1 MQIYKLGNN
10 MLDNLIFSLNATLPI
25 FIMMVIGYLLKRF
38 KMLDE
43 YTTAK
48 LNKLVFRIFLPALI
62 FMDMAGQD
70 FVSMWDTSFV
80 IFCAAA
86 TSVSILLTAFMSL
99 FIKEKADRGEFIQ
112 ASYRSAAATLGIA
125 FMTNIYDSAAMVAL
139 MILGSVPIYNI
150 VAVLILSLTAPL
162 EDSEAGE
169 KGGLQK
175 KNSLLKKTVLNLV
188 TNPII
193 LSILAG
199 FIFSLLKLPRPFIF
213 AKSVTYLGNVASP
226 LALIA
231 LGATFE
237 FRDVKEKLGSVVWV
251 NVNKLLLFC
260 LLFLPLAILMGFRDE
275 KLVAALIMLGSATTS
290 SSFIM
295 AKNMGHKGTLT
306 SCAVMTTTL
315 FASFSL
321 TLWLFL
327 LRTFGFI

>member
-1 MQIYKLGNN
+1 
-10 MLDNLIFSLNATLPI
+10 MLDNLVFSLNATLPI
-25 FIMMVIGYLLKRF
+25 FIMMIIGYILKKI

-43 YTTAK
+43 HTTAR
-48 LNKLVFRIFLPALI
+48 LNKLVFRVFLPALI

-80 IFCAAA
+80 LFCALA
-86 TSVSILLTAFMSL
+86 TIASILIAALMSL
-99 FIKEKADRGEFIQ
+99 CLKDKTDRGEFIQ

-150 VAVLILSLTAPL
+150 VAVLILSLTAPA
-162 EDSEAGE
+162 EEGKKE
-169 KGGLQK
+169 GLF
-175 KNSLLKKTVLNLV
+175 KKTLINLV

-193 LSILAG
+193 LSIFAG

-213 AKSVTYLGNVASP
+213 ERSVTYLGNVASP

-237 FRDVKEKLGSVVWV
+237 FRDVREKLGPVILT
-251 NVNKLLLFC
+251 NVNKLILFC
-260 LLFLPLAILMGFRDE
+260 LLFLPLAIRMGFRDE
-275 KLVAALIMLGSATTS
+275 KLVASLIMLGSATTS

-321 TLWLFL
+321 TFWLFI
-327 LRTFGFI
+327 LRTLGYI

>member
-1 MQIYKLGNN
+1 
-10 MLDNLIFSLNATLPI
+10 MLDNLLFSINATLPI
-25 FIMMVIGYLLKRF
+25 FIMMIIGYLLKRF
-38 KMLDE
+38 HMLDE
-43 YTTAK
+43 PTTAR

-62 FMDMAGQD
+62 FMDMADQD

-80 IFCAAA
+80 LFCAIVTVISIVIAA
-86 TSVSILLTAFMSL
+86 LMSL
-99 FIKEKADRGEFIQ
+99 TLKDKSDRGEFIQ

-150 VAVLILSLTAPL
+150 VAVLILSLTAPS
-162 EDSEAGE
+162 DGE
-169 KGGLQK
+169 TK
-175 KNSLLKKTVLNLV
+175 KNGLLKKTVLNLI

-199 FIFSLLKLPRPFIF
+199 FIFSLLKIPRPFIIN
-213 AKSVTYLGNVASP
+213 KSITYLGNVASP

-237 FRDVKEKLGSVVWV
+237 FRDVREKLGSVILT
-251 NVNKLLLFC
+251 NINKLLLFC
-260 LLFLPLAILMGFRDE
+260 LLFLPLAIYMGFRDE
-275 KLVAALIMLGSATTS
+275 KLVSALIMLGSATTS

-315 FASFSL
+315 FASFTL